1 MSTVKL
7 FGQSLH
13 KDVIVGGRVDA
24 IPGGVRVVAFWQ
36 ANEGR
41 SNTRLNSRMTYGG
54 KCQNREIEA
63 AGQDSRQSEGARRVY
78 KAPSRPP
85 RLFFFQPSTN
95 STSTQNQSINQ
106 PTKSQPTA
114 IMSDKNTSTLQSY
127 VDSATG
133 AVQSA
138 IGSLTGNTSDQV
150 CSSTCTLHA
159 SKTNMITECRRGQEI

>member
-1 MSTVKL
+1 LHVRYSLQSRLGNVEDSKRDGSLVHMQLLQKHAPRKMLEKEAKRIRTNYVDSETFRPKSSQGRH
-7 FGQSLH
+7 FGRSC
-13 KDVIVGGRVDA
+13 GC

-41 SNTRLNSRMTYGG
+41 GNTRLNSRMTYGG

-106 PTKSQPTA
+106 
-114 IMSDKNTSTLQSY
+114 STNQI
-127 VDSATG
+127 T
-133 AVQSA
+133 
-138 IGSLTGNTSDQV
+138 
-150 CSSTCTLHA
+150 
-159 SKTNMITECRRGQEI
+159 TNRNHV

>member
-13 KDVIVGGRVDA
+13 KDVILGGRVDA

-106 PTKSQPTA
+106 SINQPNHNQPQSCLTRTLPLF
-114 IMSDKNTSTLQSY
+114 NPTSTLPL
-127 VDSATG
+127 
-133 AVQSA
+133 VQY
-138 IGSLTGNTSDQV
+138 SLPLV
-150 CSSTCTLHA
+150 A
-159 SKTNMITECRRGQEI
+159 